1 MSLIERLTDEFAR
14 LPGIG
19 RKTAVRLTF
28 HVLKGTV
35 QDARRL
41 ADAIVAASDRI
52 RACDVC
58 GNYTEASPC
67 AICSSPRRDRSIVF
81 VVEEPSDI
89 AAIEATG
96 EFKVLYHV
104 LGGRLSPLNGVG
116 PAELNI
122 QTLVERLSTGEVKEV
137 VLATNPSVEGEA
149 TALYLH
155 RIIEPL
161 GIRVTRIARGLP
173 VGGDLEYADGVT
185 IAEALQHRREL

>member
-1 MSLIERLTDEFAR
+1 MSLIDRLTDEFAR

-28 HVLKGTV
+28 HILKISG
-35 QDARRL
+35 QDAHRL
-41 ADAIVAASDRI
+41 ADAIVAASERI
-52 RACDVC
+52 RPCEVC
-58 GNYTEASPC
+58 GNYTETSPC
-67 AICSSPRRDRSIVF
+67 TICTNPRRDRSIVF

-89 AAIEATG
+89 TAIEATG
-96 EFKVLYHV
+96 EFKVMYHV
-104 LGGRLSPLNGVG
+104 LGGRLSPLNGIG
-116 PAELNI
+116 PDELNI
-122 QTLVERLSTGEVKEV
+122 RALVERLGTGEVKEV

-155 RIIEPL
+155 RIIAPL